1 MISPRGK
8 LTYLTSQRA
17 FHGQYRWRHPA
28 PPAAWDLWWAGH
40 SPPAPWSLL
49 QHNISFIHIPASIN
63 MNKTQEL
70 NISCH
75 HCKEL
80 NISCHHCITAEPIK
94 LLGVI
99 WQNDLGWL
107 SHFKS
112 LSPKIIMIR
121 KLRCTVS
128 VEVLVHLYYGYIHS
142 HLSNGT
148 LLWANILFI
157 AQKRQLGCFL

>member
-1 MISPRGK
+1 MFGRKKSTIRDLDLGENVGFAYLWFGLLNWWAMISPRGK

-17 FHGQYRWRHPA
+17 FHGQYRWKHPA

-63 MNKTQEL
+63 MNKMQEL
-70 NISCH
+70 NISCD
-75 HCKEL
+75 
-80 NISCHHCITAEPIK
+80 HCITAEPIK

-112 LSPKIIMIR
+112 LSPKNQQGR
-121 KLRCTVS
+121 
-128 VEVLVHLYYGYIHS
+128 HYD
-142 HLSNGT
+142 
-148 LLWANILFI
+148 
-157 AQKRQLGCFL
+157 